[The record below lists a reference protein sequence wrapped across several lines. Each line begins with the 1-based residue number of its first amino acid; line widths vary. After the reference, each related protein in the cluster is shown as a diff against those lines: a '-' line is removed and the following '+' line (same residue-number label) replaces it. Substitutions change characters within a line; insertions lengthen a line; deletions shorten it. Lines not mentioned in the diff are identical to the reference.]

1 MVTTAYLQK
10 VQTVKCR
17 PNLYDNLERQIVVII
32 HLLKQEGIL
41 CTSALYGYCTWLVK
55 RTHSD
60 GSSPV
65 TTTHLL
71 LHHFFSYTKG
81 FISMQAYWFVRID
94 MPFLSIINQTIYN
107 MDKNKIHGFTNQ
119 LNLFLIGA
127 VIGGIVGS
135 CFSIN
140 AVKGKSNKAEEKVRA
155 YEQYYKCTET
165 LLDSLDG
172 THDLDLMDTDLETD
186 YGVDYL
192 EAKSK
197 VDELIAE

>member
-1 MVTTAYLQK
+1 
-10 VQTVKCR
+10 
-17 PNLYDNLERQIVVII
+17 
-32 HLLKQEGIL
+32 
-41 CTSALYGYCTWLVK
+41 
-55 RTHSD
+55 
-60 GSSPV
+60 
-65 TTTHLL
+65 
-71 LHHFFSYTKG
+71 
-81 FISMQAYWFVRID
+81 
-94 MPFLSIINQTIYN
+94 
-107 MDKNKIHGFTNQ
+107 MDQ

-127 VIGGIVGS
+127 VIGGIIGS

-197 VDELIAE
+197 VDELIAKQHEQIQQRRSHRRHLVLIKSISQDNQSQLIIVYIELQKKYICMNECFCCFDRNYEKYNFCMELPIGLSIKPIKKHKG